1 MKRKVV
7 EKIKSI
13 KLRKRGYSVNE
24 IVNNIGVSKSSV
36 SVWVR
41 NVVLSENSK
50 KRLLTKIKSGQLIS
64 AENKRIKT
72 KLIMDFYK
80 KEAYR
85 RLSKFNI
92 EGIGKFI
99 CALIYYCEGAKD
111 KTGGVSFTNSDPKLI
126 KVFLMLLRN
135 NYDIDE
141 SKFRICMHLHEYH
154 NFKKQMEFWSKV
166 TKIKKEQFIKP
177 YNKPNTSKRIKDGY
191 QGCLAIKYHSSHI
204 QKQLLMTAE
213 AFFDKYAVDY

>member
-1 MKRKVV
+1 MKRKII
-7 EKIKSI
+7 EKIKAI
-13 KLRKRGYSVNE
+13 ELRKRGYSVNE
-24 IVNNIGVSKSSV
+24 IVSNVGVSKSSI
-36 SVWVR
+36 SMWVR
-41 NVVLSENSK
+41 NVFLSEKSR

-72 KLIMDFYK
+72 KSIMDFYK
-80 KEAYR
+80 DGAIRDLLK
-85 RLSKFNI
+85 LNI

-111 KTGGVSFTNSDPKLI
+111 KTGGVVFTNSDPKLI

-154 NFKKQMEFWSKV
+154 NFKQQIKFWSIV
-166 TKIKKEQFIKP
+166 TNIKKEQFIKP
-177 YNKPNTSKRIKDGY
+177 YNKPNTGKRIKEGY
-191 QGCLAIKYHSSHI
+191 QGCLAIKYHSSHL

-213 AFFDKYAVDY
+213 AFFDKFGR